1 MRRDRTGT
9 GWYWR
14 VTWLLGCLTALF
26 LTWVSFRLGGT
37 KMTEAVD
44 DEGELLAALVSAAAC
59 WGASRHKG
67 AASTGWT
74 LLAAS
79 SFSWALGEAMWCY
92 LELIRGVAVPFPS
105 LADLGFLSAVPLG
118 IAGLVSFLPGHNR
131 RSFTHGVTVKSA
143 AAVAALIATS
153 LLLIAAGHGGH
164 ANGVTGQVI
173 GLAYPVSD
181 VLMAAVVLVIL
192 RRGSTEAASLRLVLA
207 GVLCFTMADSSFA
220 YLTAIG
226 SYGTGNA
233 LDTGWVI
240 GYFLIALGA
249 LWNLRTPTVV
259 ADNPAQFRCSTPAG
273 SYRPMTP
280 TSSSGAALSWPVP
293 SRGMYFQPSWFTQS
307 AANHIIYS
315 GVILLIMAD
324 AGVSLYDLSLILR
337 MLI

>member
-1 MRRDRTGT
+1 MRHDRTGPD
-9 GWYWR
+9 WYWR
-14 VTWLLGCLTALF
+14 VTWLLGSLTALF
-26 LTWVSFRLGGT
+26 FIWVSFRLGGS
-37 KMTEAVD
+37 KVTEAVD

-59 WGASRHKG
+59 WGASRQKG
-67 AASTGWT
+67 AAGTAWR

-105 LADLGFLSAVPLG
+105 LADLGFLSAVPLA
-118 IAGLVSFLPGHNR
+118 IAGLVSFVPGRIR
-131 RSFTHGVTVKSA
+131 RSSAHGATKLTG
-143 AAVAALIATS
+143 AVVAFMATS
-153 LLLIAAGHGGH
+153 LLLIAIGHSNH
-164 ANGVTGQVI
+164 ASGVTGQVI

-181 VLMAAVVLVIL
+181 LLMAAVVLAIL
-192 RRGSTEAASLRLVLA
+192 RRGSREAASLRLVLA

-249 LWNLRTPTVV
+249 LRNLRTPTVV
-259 ADNPAQFRCSTPAG
+259 ADNPAQLRYSMPAG
-273 SYRPMTP
+273 SYRSLTP
-280 TSSSGAALSWPVP
+280 TSSSGIALSWPAP

-307 AANHIIYS
+307 AANHIVYS